1 VSDQE
6 TNEQKAR
13 RHLERAEKHNT
24 FIDRLEDDAR
34 KKVEQIYGP
43 ELAAAEP
50 GARERIMVYRM
61 KKELEGD
68 ELYKQRG
75 ATRNY
80 HIAMATAYG
89 IMALLDEMRAD
100 IPGEPL

>member
-1 VSDQE
+1 MSDQQ

-13 RHLERAEKHNT
+13 RHLERAEKRNA

-34 KKVEQIYGP
+34 QKVARIYGP
-43 ELAAAEP
+43 ELTAAEP
-50 GARERIMVYRM
+50 GARERILAYRM

-89 IMALLDEMRAD
+89 IMALLDRMD
-100 IPGEPL
+100 QPEPTS